1 MFCYWSGS
9 NKLKRKNKKLNNS
22 TNPKKIIFIIDPFD
36 ALNILTAL
44 EFVEERKKT
53 SRSLRDSIRE
63 YKKQINDQITNEQID
78 DANAEFAVRKL
89 LGNY

>member
-1 MFCYWSGS
+1 MPQP
-9 NKLKRKNKKLNNS
+9 KNAKNLILIVN
-22 TNPKKIIFIIDPFD
+22 PFD
-36 ALNILTAL
+36 ALNIFTAL
-44 EFVEERKKT
+44 EYMEERKKI
-53 SRSLRDSIRE
+53 SRSLRGSIQE